1 MRVKRLFSMLMCV
14 AVIAL
19 AAGCE
24 MKGGQVGQRAATAGV
39 DFWRIRPVKM
49 RVYPSTRFVQ
59 YENQLALEARV
70 EFVDEL
76 RDPMKAVGRLRFE
89 VYASNRD
96 GEVIDQKRLFAWDVP
111 MLTIEANREYYDA
124 VTRAYLFRLGLE
136 SLPADVDRT
145 IVRVTFMPPVGER
158 LEATAVV
165 MVQ

>member
-1 MRVKRLFSMLMCV
+1 MRVKRFILTVLCMA
-14 AVIAL
+14 AVIVS
-19 AAGCE
+19 AGCAL
-24 MKGGQVGQRAATAGV
+24 KGGQVGNRVGAVATDHWQV
-39 DFWRIRPVKM
+39 KPVRM

-70 EFVDEL
+70 EFLDEL

-89 VYASNRD
+89 VYAANRD
-96 GEVIDQKRLFAWDVP
+96 GEVTDQKRLFAWDVP
-111 MLTIEANREYYDA
+111 MMRVEENREYYDA

-136 SLPADVDRT
+136 SLPPNLERT
-145 IVRVTFMPPVGER
+145 LLRVTFMPPTGER